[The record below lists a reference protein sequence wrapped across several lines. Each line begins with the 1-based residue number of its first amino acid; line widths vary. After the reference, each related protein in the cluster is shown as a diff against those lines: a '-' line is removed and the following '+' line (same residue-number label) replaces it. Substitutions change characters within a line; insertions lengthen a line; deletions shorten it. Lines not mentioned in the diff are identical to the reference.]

1 MPGIWLW
8 RGRRAEEASRR
19 YLTMRRVCN
28 KLFHLTGFRGKTLW
42 DLMGLLIVP
51 LVILGAT
58 WVLNYFEG
66 EREEKR
72 ADALQKI
79 ENDRVQ
85 HSVLQSYIKD
95 MTELLLHEGLAASK
109 PEQPIRDIARS
120 STITAVRQL
129 DGSRKGILLRFLYES
144 DLIYYEKELRLIP
157 ELIINPITALK
168 DADLTNANL
177 NGAILSNAV
186 LSGADLKDADLT
198 NANLNGAI
206 LSRAFLSLADLRGT
220 NLTNTNLNGA
230 ILSHAILSR
239 AFLSLADLR
248 SAKGWTNEELAQ
260 AASLVGATLPDG
272 TKMTEEAW
280 EEFKKHYRQ

>member
-120 STITAVRQL
+120 STLTAIRQL
-129 DGSRKGILLRFLYES
+129 DGSRKGILLQFLAES
-144 DLIYYEKELRLIP
+144 NLINGSSLD
-157 ELIINPITALK
+157 PIVSMSGANLS
-168 DADLTNANL
+168 DADLTFATLNNAD
-177 NGAILSNAV
+177 
-186 LSGADLKDADLT
+186 LSGANLSDAYLIG
-198 NANLNGAI
+198 ANL
-206 LSRAFLSLADLRGT
+206 SD
-220 NLTNTNLNGA
+220 
-230 ILSHAILSR
+230 
-239 AFLSLADLR
+239 
-248 SAKGWTNEELAQ
+248 
-260 AASLVGATLPDG
+260 ATLWG
-272 TKMTEEAW
+272 TDTGMGTIT
-280 EEFKKHYRQ
+280 QTTLL

>member
-1 MPGIWLW
+1 
-8 RGRRAEEASRR
+8 
-19 YLTMRRVCN
+19 
-28 KLFHLTGFRGKTLW
+28 
-42 DLMGLLIVP
+42 MGLLIVP

-85 HSVLQSYIKD
+85 QSVLQSYIKD
-95 MTELLLHEGLAASK
+95 MTALLLHEGLAASK

-177 NGAILSNAV
+177 NGAILS
-186 LSGADLKDADLT
+186 
-198 NANLNGAI
+198 
-206 LSRAFLSLADLRGT
+206 RAFLSLADLRGT

-239 AFLSLADLR
+239 AFLSLADLRGTNLTNTNLNGAVLSDADLNGAILSGADLSEANLTNANLNGTILSGTNLSLANLR

>member
-177 NGAILSNAV
+177 NGAILSNA
-186 LSGADLKDADLT
+186 D
-198 NANLNGAI
+198 LNGAI
-206 LSRAFLSLADLRGT
+206 LSNAD
-220 NLTNTNLNGA
+220 LNGA
-230 ILSHAILSR
+230 ILSNADLNGAILS
-239 AFLSLADLR
+239 SADL
-248 SAKGWTNEELAQ
+248 S
-260 AASLVGATLPDG
+260 GAILSGADLSG
-272 TKMTEEAW
+272 
-280 EEFKKHYRQ
+280 